1 MKIIYLLKK
10 KQILFF
16 SFLFV
21 LNSVFSFNPTEN
33 SSVTPDSTR
42 AINCV
47 DTLEPEVI
55 DVFSNNK
62 WDYRRA
68 SLGEELTLKVK
79 HLHAFL
85 EYAKKENKNIVL
97 FVNDIPVKD
106 AAFNKESKG
115 LSFLLDNDGDVLT
128 LWRKLL
134 DDRGHGEFFSKKVTI
149 SVSLEGSHPIKTQ
162 VSEENKRGYELG
174 LIDKSWFWTAIVI
187 ITALIFFFVFL
198 ATKTDMLRDTSV
210 VLDSGRRPYSLARTQ
225 MGIWT
230 LAIISSWLFLY
241 VCVQHFNLLTEST
254 IMLMGITAATGVGGL
269 AMDSRNTND
278 IVGPSQGFFHDLVS
292 NSLFRF
298 QNLAW
303 TIILVIVFVRSV
315 LTYLKMPE
323 FDDKLL
329 LLMGISS
336 GTYLGAKVTEKSEP
350 TQVATENKEV
360 SQ

>member
-1 MKIIYLLKK
+1 MKTIYLLRK
-10 KQILFF
+10 KQFLFF
-16 SFLFV
+16 TFLFV
-21 LNSVFSFNPTEN
+21 INSVFSLKPNKDSGTG
-33 SSVTPDSTR
+33 VDSTGLVKC
-42 AINCV
+42 I
-47 DTLEPEVI
+47 DTIEPEVI
-55 DVFSNNK
+55 SVFSNNK
-62 WDYRRA
+62 WDFRHA
-68 SLGEELTLKVK
+68 SLGEEITLKVK
-79 HLHAFL
+79 NLHTFL
-85 EYAKKENKNIVL
+85 EYAKNENKNIVL

-149 SVSLEGSHPIKTQ
+149 SVGLEGSHPIKTQ
-162 VSEENKRGYELG
+162 VSEENKRGYEFG
-174 LIDKSWFWTAIVI
+174 LIDKSWFWFSIII
-187 ITALIFFFVFL
+187 ITALIFFFILL
-198 ATKTDMLRDTSV
+198 AVKTDMLRDSSV
-210 VLDSGRRPYSLARTQ
+210 VIDSGRKPYSLARTQ

-269 AMDSRNTND
+269 AMDSRNAND
-278 IVGPSQGFFHDLVS
+278 LAGASQGFFHDLVS

-303 TIILVIVFVRSV
+303 TIILVVVFVRSV

-336 GTYLGAKVTEKSEP
+336 GTYLGAKVTEKSEVNP
-350 TQVATENKEV
+350 SGSTDKEV